1 LLYSSRETTQN
12 FSDRDPVIL
21 VGELSL
27 WVALLMAAWAATV
40 SFAGGQMRRA
50 DLIES
55 GERALYAT
63 LAMVVLA
70 SLGLWTAL
78 LTHDFSIKYVASY
91 TSANLPTV
99 YTITAFWGGQSGS
112 LLFWALILSTFTAIT
127 LWTNRTRNREL
138 MPYVAGTLALILV
151 FFLATICLGSNP
163 FERLD
168 FIPLDGRG
176 LNPQLQN
183 PGMAI
188 HPPNLYLGYV
198 STSIPFAF
206 AIAALLTR
214 RLDAGWLAAVR
225 RWALLSWFFNTV
237 GIILGMWWAYVELGW
252 GGYWAWDPVENASL
266 LPWLVN
272 TAFLH
277 SIMVQEKRGM
287 LRKWNVTL
295 VVSAFL
301 LSIFGTFI
309 TRSGVISSVHSFAQ
323 SPVGKWFA
331 AFLILAIVLTAYLVS
346 TRLQDLR
353 STAELESM
361 VSREAAFLYNNLV
374 LVGIAF
380 SVLWGTLF
388 PIISEAVRGNKIT
401 VGPPFFN
408 TVNIPLGLLLL
419 LLTGIGPLIA
429 WRRASVANLRRQ
441 FLVPVSV
448 AITIGVLCFVIGV
461 HNLAALLSY
470 TFGGLVLATI
480 VQEFSKGV
488 GARHRMYGESR
499 IVALPRLIARNR
511 RRYGGYIV
519 HLGVV
524 VVFAAFAGLAF
535 KREFDLTLNAGDTK
549 TVTDAWGHQW
559 SFVSQGISRYNV
571 LNREVTA
578 IALDVSRDGKPEGVI
593 TSEKRQHVDSR
604 GAPTFEPSTEV
615 GIKGSFKQDVYVV
628 LAGVRTVAPAT
639 ATTSPLGPNLVDT
652 AEIRVTFNPLVR
664 WVWLGGALMAIGGL
678 VVMWPAADKQRA
690 QSGYAAVLKP
700 RHVRVPELIEA

>member
-1 LLYSSRETTQN
+1 MRVAVREGARQIQIHPGLPSSGEAG
-12 FSDRDPVIL
+12 VIL

-27 WVALLMAAWAATV
+27 WVALLMAAWTATV
-40 SFAGGQMRRA
+40 SFAGGHLRRD
-50 DLIES
+50 DLILS
-55 GERALYAT
+55 GERGIYAT
-63 LAMVVLA
+63 LALVALA
-70 SLGLWTAL
+70 SAGLWTAL
-78 LTHDFSIKYVASY
+78 LTHDFSIRFVASY
-91 TSANLPTV
+91 TSANLPKI
-99 YTITAFWGGQSGS
+99 YTLTAFWAGQSGS
-112 LLFWALILSTFTAIT
+112 MLFWALILSIYSA
-127 LWTNRTRNREL
+127 LAMWSNRGRNRVL
-138 MPYVAGTLALILV
+138 MPYVAGTLALVLV
-151 FFLATICLGSNP
+151 FFLATLCFGANP

-168 FIPLDGRG
+168 WIPPDGRG

-188 HPPNLYLGYV
+188 HPPMLYLGYV
-198 STSIPFAF
+198 GTSVPFAF

-214 RLDAGWLAAVR
+214 RLDAEWLSAVR
-225 RWALLSWFFNTV
+225 RWALISWFFNTI
-237 GIILGMWWAYVELGW
+237 GIVLGMWWAYVELGW

-331 AFLILAIVLTAYLVS
+331 AFLILAIAVTAYLVS
-346 TRLQDLR
+346 TRLQDLK
-353 STAELESM
+353 SNAELESM

-401 VGPPFFN
+401 VGTPFFN

-429 WRRASVANLRRQ
+429 WRRASIANLKRQ
-441 FLVPVSV
+441 FLVPTTC
-448 AITIGVLCFVIGV
+448 AATIGILFYAVGV
-461 HNLAALLSY
+461 HDLAALLSY
-470 TFGGLVLATI
+470 SFGALVMATI
-480 VQEFSKGV
+480 VQEFYKGV
-488 GARHRMYGESR
+488 NARHRMYGESR
-499 IVALPRLIARNR
+499 LLALPRLVARNR

-519 HLGVV
+519 HAGVV

-535 KREFDLTLNAGDTK
+535 KREFDLTLNAGETK
-549 TVTDAWGHQW
+549 SVTDAWGHRW
-559 SFVSQGISRYNV
+559 TFLSQGISRYNV

-578 IALDVSRDGKPEGVI
+578 IARDVARDGKPEGVI

-628 LAGVRTVAPAT
+628 LAGVRG
-639 ATTSPLGPNLVDT
+639 SDD

-664 WVWLGGALMAIGGL
+664 WVWLGGALMALGGL
-678 VVMWPAADKQRA
+678 VVMWPAANRQRVQA
-690 QSGYAAVLKP
+690 GYAAVLKP
-700 RHVRVPELIEA
+700 RPIGEVGDLVGA

>member
-1 LLYSSRETTQN
+1 
-12 FSDRDPVIL
+12 VIL

-27 WVALLMAAWAATV
+27 WVALLMAVWAATV
-40 SFAGGQMRRA
+40 SFAGGQMRRG
-50 DLIES
+50 DLIAS
-55 GERALYAT
+55 GERAIYAT
-63 LAMVVLA
+63 FAMVVLA

-78 LTHDFSIKYVASY
+78 LTHDFSIKYVASF
-91 TSANLPTV
+91 TSANLPKI

-112 LLFWALILSTFTAIT
+112 LLFWALILAGMCSVA
-127 LWTNRTRNREL
+127 LWTNRDRNREL
-138 MPYVAGTLALILV
+138 MPYVSGTLALVLV

-168 FIPLDGRG
+168 WIPPDGRG
-176 LNPQLQN
+176 MNPQLQN

-188 HPPNLYLGYV
+188 HPPNLYFGYIA
-198 STSIPFAF
+198 TTIPFAF

-214 RLDAGWLAAVR
+214 RLDAEWLAAVR
-225 RWALLSWFFNTV
+225 RWALLSWFFNTT

-309 TRSGVISSVHSFAQ
+309 TRSGIISSVHSFAQ

-331 AFLILAIVLTAYLVS
+331 GFLIVLIIATAYLVT
-346 TRLQDLR
+346 TRLKDLR
-353 STAELESM
+353 SHTELESM
-361 VSREAAFLYNNLV
+361 ISREAAFLYNNLIFI
-374 LVGIAF
+374 GIAF
-380 SVLWGTLF
+380 SVLWGTMF

-408 TVNIPLGLLLL
+408 TVNVPLGLLLL

-441 FLVPVSV
+441 FAAPVGG
-448 AITIGVLCFVIGV
+448 AIAVGVIFFVLGLR
-461 HNLAALLSY
+461 NFAALLTY
-470 TFGGLVLATI
+470 TFSALVLTTI
-480 VQEFSKGV
+480 AQEFYKGV
-488 GARHRMYGESR
+488 GARRRMYDESA
-499 IVALPRLIARNR
+499 IVALPRLVARNR

-519 HLGVV
+519 HLGIVV
-524 VVFAAFAGLAF
+524 IFAAFAGLAF
-535 KREFDLTLNAGDTK
+535 KREFDVNLRAGESK

-559 SFVSQGISRYNV
+559 TFLSQGISRYRV

-578 IALDVSRDGKPEGVI
+578 IALDVTRDGKNAGVI

-628 LAGVRTVAPAT
+628 LAGVRGTEA
-639 ATTSPLGPNLVDT
+639 

-664 WVWLGGALMAIGGL
+664 WVWLGGALMALGGL
-678 VVMWPAADKQRA
+678 VVMWPQAERHRA
-690 QSGYAAVLKP
+690 RAKSAVPARAPVHEQLP
-700 RHVRVPELIEA
+700 GLVRA

>member
-1 LLYSSRETTQN
+1 M
-12 FSDRDPVIL
+12 IL

-27 WVALLMAAWAATV
+27 WVALLMAVWAATV
-40 SFAGGQMRRA
+40 SFAGGQMRRG
-50 DLIES
+50 DLIAS
-55 GERALYAT
+55 GERAIYAT
-63 LAMVVLA
+63 FAMVILA

-78 LTHDFSIKYVASY
+78 LTHDFSIKYVASF
-91 TSANLPTV
+91 TSANLPKI

-112 LLFWALILSTFTAIT
+112 LLFWALILAGMCSVA
-127 LWTNRTRNREL
+127 LWTNRDRNREL
-138 MPYVAGTLALILV
+138 MPYVSGTLALVLV

-168 FIPLDGRG
+168 WIPPDGRG
-176 LNPQLQN
+176 MNPQLQN

-188 HPPNLYLGYV
+188 HPPNLYFGYIA
-198 STSIPFAF
+198 TTIPFAF

-214 RLDAGWLAAVR
+214 RLDAEWLAAVR
-225 RWALLSWFFNTV
+225 RWALLSWFFNTT

-309 TRSGVISSVHSFAQ
+309 TRSGIISSVHSFAQ

-331 AFLILAIVLTAYLVS
+331 GFLIVAIIATAYLVT
-346 TRLQDLR
+346 TRLKDLR
-353 STAELESM
+353 SHTELESM
-361 VSREAAFLYNNLV
+361 ISREAAFLYNNLIFI
-374 LVGIAF
+374 GIAF
-380 SVLWGTLF
+380 SVLWGTMF

-408 TVNIPLGLLLL
+408 TVNVPLGLLLL

-441 FLVPVSV
+441 FAAP
-448 AITIGVLCFVIGV
+448 VIGAV
-461 HNLAALLSY
+461 AVGVIFFVLGLRNFAALLTY
-470 TFGGLVLATI
+470 TFSALVLTTI
-480 VQEFSKGV
+480 AQEFIKGV
-488 GARHRMYGESR
+488 GARKRMYDESA
-499 IVALPRLIARNR
+499 IVALPRLVARNR

-519 HLGVV
+519 HLGIVV
-524 VVFAAFAGLAF
+524 IFAAFAGLAF
-535 KREFDLTLNAGDTK
+535 KREFDINLRAGESK
-549 TVTDAWGHQW
+549 TVTDSWGHQW
-559 SFVSQGISRYNV
+559 TFLSQGISRYRV

-578 IALDVSRDGKPEGVI
+578 IALDVTRDGKPAGVI

-628 LAGVRTVAPAT
+628 LAGVRGTDA
-639 ATTSPLGPNLVDT
+639 

-664 WVWLGGALMAIGGL
+664 WVWLGGALMALGGL
-678 VVMWPAADKQRA
+678 VVMWPQAERHRA
-690 QSGYAAVLKP
+690 RAKSAVPARAPVHEQLP
-700 RHVRVPELIEA
+700 GLVRA

>member
-1 LLYSSRETTQN
+1 M
-12 FSDRDPVIL
+12 IL

-55 GERALYAT
+55 GERAIYAT

-78 LTHDFSIKYVASY
+78 LTHDFSIRYVASF
-91 TSANLPTV
+91 TNANLPKV

-112 LLFWALILSTFTAIT
+112 LLFWVLILASYSAVT

-138 MPYVAGTLALILV
+138 MPYVSGTLALVLV
-151 FFLATICLGSNP
+151 VFLVAICFGSNP

-168 FIPLDGRG
+168 WIPPDGRG
-176 LNPQLQN
+176 LNPHLQN

-188 HPPNLYLGYV
+188 HPPALYLGYV
-198 STSIPFAF
+198 GTTIPFAF

-214 RLDAGWLAAVR
+214 RLDAEWLAAVR
-225 RWALLSWFFNTV
+225 RWALLAWFFNTV
-237 GIILGMWWAYVELGW
+237 AIVLGMWWAYVELGW

-277 SIMVQEKRGM
+277 SVIVQETRGM
-287 LRKWNVTL
+287 FRKWNVTL

-309 TRSGVISSVHSFAQ
+309 TRSDIISSVHSFAQ
-323 SPVGKWFA
+323 STVGIWFA
-331 AFLILAIVLTAYLVS
+331 AFLVVAIIVTAYLVS
-346 TRLQDLR
+346 TRLSDLR
-353 STAELESM
+353 STAEMESM
-361 VSREAAFLYNNLV
+361 ISREAAFLYNNLV
-374 LVGIAF
+374 LVGIAL

-401 VGPPFFN
+401 VGPHFFN
-408 TVNIPLGLLLL
+408 AVNIPLGLLLL

-429 WRRASVANLRRQ
+429 WRRASVANLKGQ
-441 FLVPVSV
+441 FMIPVGS
-448 AITIGVLCFVIGV
+448 AATIGILFFALGV
-461 HNLAALLSY
+461 HNLPALLTY
-470 TFGGLVLATI
+470 TFGALVLATI
-480 VQEFSKGV
+480 VQEFYQGV
-488 GARHRMYGESR
+488 SARHRMYGE
-499 IVALPRLIARNR
+499 LRLIALARLVARNR
-511 RRYGGYIV
+511 RPYGGYIV
-519 HLGVV
+519 HLGIVV
-524 VVFAAFAGLAF
+524 MFAAFAGLAF
-535 KREFDLTLNAGDTK
+535 RREFDLTLNAGDAK
-549 TVTDAWGHQW
+549 TVTDAWGHKW
-559 SFVSQGISRYNV
+559 TFLNQGISRYNV

-578 IALDVSRDGKPEGVI
+578 IAIDVARDGKPEGVI
-593 TSEKRQHVDSR
+593 TSEKRQYVDSR
-604 GAPTFEPSTEV
+604 GAPTFEPSTEA

-628 LAGVRTVAPAT
+628 LAGVRGAD
-639 ATTSPLGPNLVDT
+639 L
-652 AEIRVTFNPLVR
+652 AEIHVTFNPLVR
-664 WVWLGGALMAIGGL
+664 WVWLGGALMVLGGL

-690 QSGYAAVLKP
+690 ESGYVAVLKP
-700 RHVRVPELIEA
+700 KHIGEQVPDRVGA